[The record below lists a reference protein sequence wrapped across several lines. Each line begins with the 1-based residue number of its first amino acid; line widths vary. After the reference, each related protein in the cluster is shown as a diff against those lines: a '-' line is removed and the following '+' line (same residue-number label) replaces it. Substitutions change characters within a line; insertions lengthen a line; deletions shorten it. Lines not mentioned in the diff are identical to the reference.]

1 MPDFFDSLVIGTGP
15 VGMVAASGLAKAG
28 ISVGLIGPEP
38 NLSRDGRTVAILD
51 NGVSLLQS
59 LGLWNE
65 AQTKSAPLTE
75 MRIIDDTGSLFRA
88 PPVTFRA
95 HELGLDAFGKNIELT
110 DLVTS
115 LSNILKT
122 QKTIQWLSDTV
133 RAFARDTDGLIKV
146 ELTSGHNVK
155 CKILIGAD
163 GKNSKVRDFADI
175 KTKKWE
181 YPQTALTALF
191 KHEFDHEDRSTE
203 FHKRSGPFTLV
214 PLNGRRSSL
223 VWMMTPKDAERITKQ
238 TAEHFARTVEKQ
250 AHSLLGKMTLESE
263 IGLIPMSGLST
274 EHYAKNQIALVGE
287 AAHVFP
293 PIGAQGLNLGLRDID
308 ALLNSFTL
316 ELDDQALQ
324 KFDRD
329 RRRDV
334 KTRTMAVDLLNRSLL
349 ADYIPVDFARGAGLM
364 AIANIKPLRQFIMR
378 RGAGF

>member
-1 MPDFFDSLVIGTGP
+1 MNDFFDCLVIGTGP
-15 VGMVAASGLAKAG
+15 VGMVAASGLGKAG

-51 NGVSLLQS
+51 KGVSLLQS

-65 AQTKSAPLTE
+65 AQKKSAPLIE

-115 LSNILKT
+115 LSLILKT

-133 RAFARDTDGLIKV
+133 RAFERDIDGQIKV

-163 GKNSKVRDFADI
+163 GKNSKVRDFSDI
-175 KTKKWE
+175 KTKKWK
-181 YPQTALTALF
+181 YSQNALTALF
-191 KHEFDHEDRSTE
+191 KHELDHEDRSTE

-223 VWMMTPKDAERITKQ
+223 VWMMTLKDAERIAKQ
-238 TAEHFARTVEKQ
+238 TAENFARSVEKQ

-274 EHYAKNQIALVGE
+274 DHYAKDQIALVGE

-308 ALLNSFTL
+308 TLLKSITH